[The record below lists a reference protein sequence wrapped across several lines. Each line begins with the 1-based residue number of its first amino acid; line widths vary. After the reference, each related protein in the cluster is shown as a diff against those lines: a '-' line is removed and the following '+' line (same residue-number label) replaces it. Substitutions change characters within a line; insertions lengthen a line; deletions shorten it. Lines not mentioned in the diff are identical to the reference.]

1 MVTMLQI
8 NLASPLRFNTGYLNC
23 VIPLVVRVLGLLYPS
38 KQKTL
43 RMKIRILH
51 FSSYLPKEKN
61 YEARK
66 GTKNQLEWRMIC
78 VTWINPNNLSALV
91 LGRMTFRDTPAIKGL
106 KKKKGIISVFTYQWV

>member
-66 GTKNQLEWRMIC
+66 GTKNQLEWS
-78 VTWINPNNLSALV
+78 WINPNNLSALV